1 MKFINIFL
9 DRPRILFLTLA
20 FILLSGI
27 SSISTLPIQ
36 ENPELAERWATVT
49 ISYPGATPE
58 RIETQVVDNLENKL
72 REIVELDIED
82 LSSVIT
88 QGFSET
94 LVELQ
99 QNVPPLLIEE
109 VWSKVQNKIDQ
120 IETPDGVTMLLER
133 SSGPPITV
141 EYIIDWKG
149 EGNTPII
156 MMSRLAQQLQKRL
169 SSVPGTEKTAIYG
182 EAEEE
187 IVVEVDSA
195 KMSSLGLTY
204 QEISTAIKSY
214 DNKKPVGVVSDEYSE
229 FLIRLK
235 DNITTP
241 QKIGEIPVKVINQS
255 EIIRLQDI
263 AEVSMQPANPI
274 EDIFLYNGKRVLSV
288 SATGSFS
295 QRVFEYV
302 ENVDDQVD
310 KMRLTLPE
318 EFQIE
323 RIYDESIYVSS
334 KFGELIKS
342 FALAT
347 FFVLS
352 LSFFF
357 LGIRPGIIVTAI
369 LPFSVSLVLLG
380 CRLIDL
386 PLHQTSITGIII
398 ALGLLIDNGII
409 VVEDYKYRRSI
420 GLSIRE
426 SINQTLVHIS
436 TPLLAATATTVFAFM
451 PIVTGEGS
459 SIEFVGGMALTVI
472 MSIISS
478 LVLALIMVPVLM
490 SYMERIPYFA
500 NINVHEEGYKN
511 QKILKKYRKFLTWA
525 FDVPRRAILISISL
539 PLLGFLIFGSIPKD
553 FFPANDR
560 DMFRIHIELP
570 TNSSSTKTLE
580 KVQEIRNQVI
590 DSNLIELDKDYWFI
604 GRWMPRVLMNI
615 VGGEEKNGGNNHA
628 QAVFFA
634 KDYYEMI
641 ENLPKLSK
649 MLVAQN
655 SDLII
660 FVDSFQTGPPVFS
673 DIQYSIIGDDENVL
687 RAIGSELE
695 LIINDAPDVSHTKS
709 LAGYS
714 NTNIEFEFNSS
725 NVSLSGKNTELL
737 VNELYAENNGIVVS
751 SMLDSNKEIPIRVKG
766 IRESSDIIGNTGY
779 LSIPA
784 KDGIDF
790 IGNYGQATIN
800 KTSSYVTRRNSQRV
814 NQVEGWI
821 WTGTLPHK
829 TEQYLEEKFN
839 EFESNLPPGY
849 SIIVGGEAESRGQS
863 QSQIYSSAI
872 IYLLLITFGLVF
884 ALNSFRQTLLI
895 LSVAIFSIGLS
906 FLGLKLGQQNYGF
919 IGTVGALGLIGLS
932 INDSIIVLSHIKE
945 KANQVSMTKSD
956 LIEVVIRST
965 RHIIT
970 TSLTTLGG
978 FLPLIFANIFF
989 RPLAWAMSIGVLGA
1003 TMTALLYIPAMFI
1016 LLKKIKT

>member
-1003 TMTALLYIPAMFI
+1003 TMTALLYIRAMFI

>member
-99 QNVPPLLIEE
+99 QNVPPSLIEE

-204 QEISTAIKSY
+204 QEISAAIKSY